1 MTKYIQASFHFIRI
15 LITALVILISPL
27 GWFYIICIPFAI
39 FKSRY
44 AFVQLHVADVMIA
57 SKIYGT
63 QYRTISGIVGQ
74 KTFES
79 NKKHWVIMSK
89 TIDKLAEMCGDSE
102 KHCIRAYY
110 WELENLHNIAG
121 AKL

>member
-15 LITALVILISPL
+15 LITALMILASPI
-27 GWFYIICIPFAI
+27 GWFFILCIPFAI

-57 SKIYGT
+57 SMIYGT

-74 KTFES
+74 KTLGY
-79 NKKHWVIMSK
+79 NV
-89 TIDKLAEMCGDSE
+89 
-102 KHCIRAYY
+102 
-110 WELENLHNIAG
+110 
-121 AKL
+121 